1 MKTKKLSEISEL
13 LSGYAFKSKNYVE
26 SGIRVIRI
34 ANVQDGYIVDD
45 APCYYPVETDED
57 VEKYSLF
64 AGDLLISLT
73 GNVGRVGILP
83 ADMLPAALNQRIC
96 CLRIDEAIVD
106 RKYLFYYLRRYQF
119 MRDCV
124 KASKGVAQLNL
135 STKWLADYKIPL
147 PAIEEQKRIVTRIE
161 ELFSELDNGV
171 ETLRKTKQ
179 QLEVYRQAVLKQ
191 AFKGHFT
198 NHENLQIEL
207 EWVSAT
213 ESSKLPEIPSEWR
226 YVALSKL
233 GDLGRGKSKHRPRND
248 ARLFEDGKYP
258 FIQTRDVKAA
268 KRNITEYN
276 KMYGEFGLQQ
286 SKLWPQ
292 GTLCITIAANIAET
306 AFLGIDACFPDS
318 VVGFTP
324 FEFVS
329 SEYVKH
335 FIESQKLRLWA
346 FAPATAQKNINLDTL
361 ENLIIPYCSLNEQK
375 SVVAE
380 IESRMTICDNIEKTV
395 DTALQQAEAMRQ
407 SILKQAFEGGL

>member
-1 MKTKKLSEISEL
+1 MKLKECCTIIAGQSPESKYYNTEGIGIPFFQGKADFGEVYPTIRVYCSQPAKIAEKDDILLSVRAPVGPTNLSPGRVCIGRGLTAIRPSEI
-13 LSGYAFKSKNYVE
+13 
-26 SGIRVIRI
+26 
-34 ANVQDGYIVDD
+34 
-45 APCYYPVETDED
+45 
-57 VEKYSLF
+57 
-64 AGDLLISLT
+64 
-73 GNVGRVGILP
+73 
-83 ADMLPAALNQRIC
+83 LN
-96 CLRIDEAIVD
+96 L
-106 RKYLFYYLRRYQF
+106 KYLLHYFRYF
-119 MRDCV
+119 E
-124 KASKGVAQLNL
+124 AQLQQKGTGTTFKAITQDVIKNL
-135 STKWLADYKIPL
+135 EVPIPSL
-147 PAIEEQKRIVTRIE
+147 EEQERIVARIE

-179 QLEVYRQAVLKQ
+179 QLAVYRQAVLKQ

-268 KRNITEYN
+268 KRYITEYN

-407 SILKQAFEGGL
+407 SILKQAFEGRL